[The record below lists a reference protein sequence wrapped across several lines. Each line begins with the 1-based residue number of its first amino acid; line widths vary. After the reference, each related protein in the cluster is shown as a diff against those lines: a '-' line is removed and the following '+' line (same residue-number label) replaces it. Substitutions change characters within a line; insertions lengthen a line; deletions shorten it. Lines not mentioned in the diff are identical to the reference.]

1 MCVHAFSSVWVLN
14 HDGWQGEEQRAR
26 VCVHQDTV
34 HLHPSPVNAAA
45 APLRLWDTLLT
56 SQWILGDLS
65 CGVTEFKPRMY
76 AIHNSI
82 FIVLLAFICS
92 SFYFHP
98 LSFPLFL
105 LSCLTIIIF
114 CVPSSAS
121 FVFSSLALSYCSLS
135 LKTFLSLP
143 SCLFFR
149 DVICHDPIYILH
161 SGNNS
166 SNIPALIFILT
177 ISVTKWLKSLIKMVQ
192 W

>member
-26 VCVHQDTV
+26 VCVHRDSV

-82 FIVLLAFICS
+82 FIFLLAFICW
-92 SFYFHP
+92 SFYFRP
-98 LSFPLFL
+98 SFPFIFPLFL
-105 LSCLTIIIF
+105 LPCLTIIIF

-121 FVFSSLALSYCSLS
+121 FHLCPSVYNLIALCLLRPSSICLLVCSSEMSSVTFQFIFHIQVTTVQISQPSFSSWLLVSLN
-135 LKTFLSLP
+135 
-143 SCLFFR
+143 
-149 DVICHDPIYILH
+149 D
-161 SGNNS
+161 
-166 SNIPALIFILT
+166 
-177 ISVTKWLKSLIKMVQ
+177 
-192 W
+192 